1 MFVVFPFTGSETS
14 RRPDLS
20 IIAPGRCAARMPG
33 TGPLRRS
40 SGPARE
46 KAIVGKSRVEPD
58 QCQRPSFVF
67 PVFSNYGLMPPASLG
82 GRLQEVPQ
90 LNLALLSKRFH
101 VQVSRALKPA
111 FVDLHG
117 QGPQQTQGTGF
128 IGKDPDHLGAAL

>member
-1 MFVVFPFTGSETS
+1 
-14 RRPDLS
+14 
-20 IIAPGRCAARMPG
+20 MPG

-58 QCQRPSFVF
+58 QCQSPSFCLSA
-67 PVFSNYGLMPPASLG
+67 FSIYWPHAPASLG

-101 VQVSRALKPA
+101 VQVSRALKPT

-117 QGPQQTQGTGF
+117 QGPQQTQATGF
-128 IGKDPDHLGAAL
+128 IGKDPERPGRRNNWKRH